1 MPTRPARHGSS
12 SRPATSAEGSA
23 DGSRGRQAVLLGAAV
38 DSAHG
43 RPVGQSQPV
52 PVAPE
57 AVELDELQPGL
68 VGEAPVLVVRRV
80 LGAVGQQHER
90 AVAAGVGRL
99 EAASQRR
106 GALVEAGRRLD
117 AQHLRHRLRHG
128 HGVRHPRR
136 RTDVVLQHQQRAV
149 LVADD
154 VEPGDR
160 DPGARHRGTAG
171 EVLLEV
177 RRRVQ
182 DVGRQDAVGDA
193 PALGVHVG
201 DEGVERADA
210 LRQAVG
216 EELPLPRVEQA
227 RDGVGAEGVAARPT
241 EADAPLLQH
250 GVDPA
255 AQLVALRGGRGPLG
269 GIGLVGRAGRVG
281 VVVHPTCLPS
291 DRPSRFPR
299 REVPAGETAGQVIRL
314 ISWRGT
320 PSTPPACGPPGPG

>member
-12 SRPATSAEGSA
+12 SRPATSTPA
-23 DGSRGRQAVLLGAAV
+23 SRRRQAVLLGAAV
-38 DSAHG
+38 DGTHG

-57 AVELDELQPGL
+57 AVGLDELQPGL

-90 AVAAGVGRL
+90 AVVAGVGRL
-99 EAASQRR
+99 EAAAQRR

-117 AQHLRHRLRHG
+117 AQHLRHGLGHG

-154 VEPGDR
+154 VEAGDR

-177 RRRVQ
+177 GRRVQ
-182 DVGRQDAVGDA
+182 DVGRHDAVGDA
-193 PALGVHVG
+193 PTLGVDVG

-210 LRQAVG
+210 LRQPVG

-227 RDGVGAEGVAARPT
+227 RDGVGAEGVAARST

-250 GVDPA
+250 GVDAA
-255 AQLVALRGGRGPLG
+255 AQVVTFGGGRRSLG
-269 GIGLVGRAGRVG
+269 RISCGR
-281 VVVHPTCLPS
+281 S
-291 DRPSRFPR
+291 
-299 REVPAGETAGQVIRL
+299 
-314 ISWRGT
+314 
-320 PSTPPACGPPGPG
+320 